1 MWNKKTGMY
10 LSLAVAPIILGLIL
24 QDPQFIVLGI
34 IFSVLML
41 LVFFS
46 PQNRIEIERTVTNP
60 KIFEGEQ
67 MEVVI
72 RIKSVSRSLGIVE
85 IYDTIP
91 SSMKIVRGSNKIIA
105 NMNKNEEVELRYLVE
120 CPLRGYY
127 NFGPVIMR
135 RSDFF
140 GLYDDKRSLEEKTTV
155 VVYPRRLG
163 VDEVPIDSKYRKLH
177 PGSITMRYVGS
188 GSEFHSIRDY
198 LPQDPFRSINW
209 KVSARL
215 RKLMVNQFETEDVF
229 DVLILLDAREKTAI
243 GTQLQNPLEYSVRA
257 AVTIADHIMK
267 VSNRVGLITYGEK
280 VRIIPPGNG
289 DMQMASMLALLTETY
304 AGGSTTLR
312 YAVERA
318 TPFLTPR
325 SPVIVIS
332 PLNEDRSVG
341 SVVREL
347 CAKGHAVIII
357 SPSPVEFERMATGN
371 YSVRYSMLDLERRN
385 QLSQVRSYGAKVVDW
400 LPDKDFAQVLA
411 EVNM

>member
-10 LSLAVAPIILGLIL
+10 LSLAIAPIILGLIL

-67 MEVVI
+67 MEVVL
-72 RIKSVSRSLGIVE
+72 RIKSVSRSLGVVE

-91 SSMKIVRGSNKIIA
+91 SSMKLIKGTNKILV
-105 NMNKNEEVELRYLVE
+105 NLNKNEEVDLKYVVE

-127 NFGPVIMR
+127 NFGPVILR
-135 RSDFF
+135 KSDFF
-140 GLYDDKRSLEEKTTV
+140 GLYMDKRSMEEKTTV
-155 VVYPRRLG
+155 VVYPSRLD

-177 PGSITMRYVGS
+177 PGAITMRYVGS

-198 LPQDPFRSINW
+198 LPQDSFRSINW

-229 DVLILLDAREKTAI
+229 DVLILLDAREKTAV
-243 GTQLQNPLEYSVRA
+243 GTQLQNPLEYSIRA
-257 AVTIADHIMK
+257 AVTIADHVMK
-267 VSNRVGLITYGEK
+267 RSNRLGLITYGEK
-280 VRIIPPGNG
+280 VRIIPPGSG

-312 YAVERA
+312 YAAERA

-325 SPVIVIS
+325 SPVIIIS
-332 PLNEDRSVG
+332 PLNEDKTIG
-341 SVVREL
+341 GVVREL
-347 CAKGHAVIII
+347 CAKGHDVIVI
-357 SPSPVEFERMATGN
+357 SPSPIEFERMAVGS

-385 QLSQVRSYGAKVVDW
+385 QLAQVRSYGAKVIDW
-400 LPDKDFAQVLA
+400 KPDKSFSQVLA
-411 EVNM
+411 EVGA